1 MPRLHEPASSQR
13 DLLVA
18 GGGWAQEVPQLV
30 MGKAKPCRRGEA
42 LEAEHGADT
51 LFDAPVVLLEV
62 IVEVL
67 IRAMG
72 HVLTEL
78 KGNGTGV

>member
-1 MPRLHEPASSQR
+1 
-13 DLLVA
+13 
-18 GGGWAQEVPQLV
+18 
-30 MGKAKPCRRGEA
+30 MGKAEPCRRSEA
-42 LEAEHGADT
+42 LEAEHGAHA
-51 LFDAPVVLLEV
+51 LFDAAVVLLEV

-78 KGNGTGV
+78 TGNGTGV